1 LGRAYDWRS
10 FLPLEYKISRVELP
24 RTDAS
29 AMIPAQPLQIAGG
42 PHYYPATNLL
52 KEVHII
58 KTLFRLLVI
67 VIGRYPR
74 RSIFKLRGQH
84 GFGLVD

>member
-1 LGRAYDWRS
+1 MD
-10 FLPLEYKISRVELP
+10 
-24 RTDAS
+24 
-29 AMIPAQPLQIAGG
+29 
-42 PHYYPATNLL
+42 LL
-52 KEVHII
+52 KEVDII
-58 KTLFRLLVI
+58 KTFFRILVI